1 MLRSTDCTARTSSM
15 RAAIPAAAPQK
26 WYLLRLMEWNSLLQV
41 QRKALSTQLQR
52 PVSKS
57 PMSGISNLRQN
68 GRCYCSLLLD
78 FSGSSPAAGNRRKL
92 TVNGIM
98 ANSWLCLVCYRD
110 RSGGPGIVW

>member
-68 GRCYCSLLLD
+68 GRATAASCSTFPD
-78 FSGSSPAAGNRRKL
+78 QAQRQGIAGS
-92 TVNGIM
+92 
-98 ANSWLCLVCYRD
+98 
-110 RSGGPGIVW
+110 